1 MPLSRRSFLGLV
13 GAGSAV
19 GVSGGWVTARGLEA
33 GLPTLA
39 GSAGPIRLDSNENP
53 MGVSPRS
60 LDAIRAAF
68 GEASRYPRQVGALVE
83 DLARFHRVAPDRIMP
98 ACGSTEVLTTAVQAF
113 TGPGRPL
120 VTAEPSFETP
130 ATMAK
135 AIGSP
140 VRAVPVDRDL
150 ALDLGRMLDASLGAG
165 LVFLCNPNN
174 PTATVHGGSAIAE
187 FVDQVRRRSPG
198 TVILIDEAYHDYV
211 RDPAY
216 RTAIP
221 LALSQPGVIVSRTF
235 SKAGGLAGLR
245 VGYALGDP
253 DTLKPMDDRRL
264 DLAISV
270 PAIVA
275 AQAVLT
281 APDDLVREGR
291 RNGVVKDRFL
301 KELGVMGLRT
311 TRSET
316 NFVMVEVKRDTRR
329 FRAACREHEVMVGR
343 PFPPFETWSRISI
356 GTAEEMERATEV
368 VRTVLSSNR

>member
-1 MPLSRRSFLGLV
+1 
-13 GAGSAV
+13 
-19 GVSGGWVTARGLEA
+19 
-33 GLPTLA
+33 
-39 GSAGPIRLDSNENP
+39 
-53 MGVSPRS
+53 
-60 LDAIRAAF
+60 
-68 GEASRYPRQVGALVE
+68 
-83 DLARFHRVAPDRIMP
+83 
-98 ACGSTEVLTTAVQAF
+98 
-113 TGPGRPL
+113 
-120 VTAEPSFETP
+120 
-130 ATMAK
+130 MAK

-174 PTATVHGGSAIAE
+174 PTATVHGGPAIAE
-187 FVDQVRRRSPG
+187 FVEQVRQRSPG